1 MNIILPRELEEM
13 IQHHLDKGHYSSAVD
28 VVRAALVLL
37 EDQEHRDRREES
49 DIEQHQTTTDQPD
62 PDRDYGVAWAE
73 WFQDLESIE
82 PPIERAAVKP
92 SQSEIEEMIVEK
104 YRKQGLEL

>member
-1 MNIILPRELEEM
+1 M
-13 IQHHLDKGHYSSAVD
+13 
-28 VVRAALVLL
+28 RAALVLL
-37 EDQEHRDRREES
+37 EDQEHRDRGEDMDGEAA
-49 DIEQHQTTTDQPD
+49 IEGQQTTSEQPD
-62 PDRDYGVAWAE
+62 SDRDYGVAWAE

-92 SQSEIEEMIVEK
+92 SQSAIEEMIVEK